1 MRNKENIIQYSLRKA
16 HKSLIFDDLQYN
28 IQFV

>member
-1 MRNKENIIQYSLRKA
+1 MGNKGNIIQYSLGKA
-16 HKSLIFDDLQYN
+16 HKSLISADLQYN